1 MIFFVYKNF
10 LSFLLKMNHL
20 DLIIKIYYLMLNF
33 VKNIVIKLILIKI
46 LNHEKITI
54 INFICSIF

>member
-1 MIFFVYKNF
+1 
-10 LSFLLKMNHL
+10 MNHL

-33 VKNIVIKLILIKI
+33 IKNIVIKLILNKI
-46 LNHEKITI
+46 LNHEKTTI

>member
-1 MIFFVYKNF
+1 MIFFVYKKF
-10 LSFLLKMNHL
+10 LCFLLKMNHL

-33 VKNIVIKLILIKI
+33 IKNIVIKLILNKI
-46 LNHEKITI
+46 LNHEKTTI